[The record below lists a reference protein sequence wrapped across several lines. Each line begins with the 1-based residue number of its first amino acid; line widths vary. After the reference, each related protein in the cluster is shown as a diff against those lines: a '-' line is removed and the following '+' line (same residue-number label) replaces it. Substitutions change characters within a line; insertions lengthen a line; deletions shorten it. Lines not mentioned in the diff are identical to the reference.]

1 MPENCPVNITPY
13 SQSGTPKSPNI
24 VSLNYTNQDF
34 WPMKTRLVQYTRERF
49 GPDGTVL
56 PNTFN
61 DFVESSLAVMLIENW
76 AYIADTQCFKLDQ
89 VANELFIDSVTEVEN
104 AFRLSRL
111 VGFAPQPPIAARS
124 MWSATINMVR
134 TTDVTVQTPLE
145 IALTANGEPITVEL
159 FQADANGEPLFD
171 SPILV
176 PAGQTVNSSIVGLEG
191 KTYVETLT
199 GNGEVSQMFTL
210 SYSPVIYDSVQV
222 EVDGQI
228 WEQVSYFTDSQPRRE
243 YRFEQD
249 SDYKG
254 YLVFGNNRAGLIP
267 SLGSKIRVRY
277 RVGGGSRG
285 NIITGFADVTHN
297 ASVSGIDYTVPIV
310 FTNYTRGQYGY
321 DGDTIE
327 DIRRKLP
334 MWLRSQDRAVSG
346 EDYKTLTDQFS
357 TAYHG
362 QIGKSTAVLRHHG
375 CAGNV
380 VDIYILARDGANDL
394 EKASNGL
401 KVALMEE
408 LYDKKMATDFVCIR
422 DGVVISVDISIELT
436 LDKFQKKFQEEV
448 RARVEQKLAS
458 FFSINNW
465 EYGQT
470 LRAADVIREL
480 SDIEAIDTYEITF
493 VTSDPNNSG
502 EVVTSKY
509 YEIIRPDQITISF
522 IYT

>member
-1 MPENCPVNITPY
+1 
-13 SQSGTPKSPNI
+13 
-24 VSLNYTNQDF
+24 
-34 WPMKTRLVQYTRERF
+34 
-49 GPDGTVL
+49 
-56 PNTFN
+56 
-61 DFVESSLAVMLIENW
+61 
-76 AYIADTQCFKLDQ
+76 
-89 VANELFIDSVTEVEN
+89 
-104 AFRLSRL
+104 
-111 VGFAPQPPIAARS
+111 
-124 MWSATINMVR
+124 
-134 TTDVTVQTPLE
+134 
-145 IALTANGEPITVEL
+145 
-159 FQADANGEPLFD
+159 
-171 SPILV
+171 
-176 PAGQTVNSSIVGLEG
+176 
-191 KTYVETLT
+191 
-199 GNGEVSQMFTL
+199 
-210 SYSPVIYDSVQV
+210 
-222 EVDGQI
+222 
-228 WEQVSYFTDSQPRRE
+228 
-243 YRFEQD
+243 
-249 SDYKG
+249 
-254 YLVFGNNRAGLIP
+254 
-267 SLGSKIRVRY
+267 
-277 RVGGGSRG
+277 
-285 NIITGFADVTHN
+285 
-297 ASVSGIDYTVPIV
+297 
-310 FTNYTRGQYGY
+310 
-321 DGDTIE
+321 
-327 DIRRKLP
+327 

-380 VDIYILARDGANDL
+380 VDIYILARDGVNDL